1 MIKRTRKSGEIVR
14 QKFNKGL
21 STYKNFF
28 NLEEGQSPSCI
39 NVQFNNDASIS
50 KRLGSSTMN
59 TVALESTAG
68 YGMFEFGVLNPV
80 GGLDANTKLLLH
92 YNGADGST
100 TFTDSETTPKT
111 ITPHGSVQI
120 DTTQFKFGGAS
131 GLFTNQNTPT
141 ELDYMEYANDAAA
154 QAAYVTNTTE
164 VGLATQTLS
173 SSAAGNN
180 GLTIRQLIPS
190 ASISG
195 SARIVRVTFQ
205 AGAGENFKVSK
216 VYIGHPPAVGD
227 AYDFDGN
234 QVEVLFSGASGFDI
248 AATATITS
256 DWTVFSL
263 DSTKNLIVSWYFPEA
278 AKDTMGYKNPAAN
291 FTLYYKAANEPG
303 TTDVTG
309 YSTEANIL
317 YGVIS
322 VLGYS
327 LQSLSESTIK
337 TQGSYSLK
345 GVAAITDS
353 SAKTLTRTFATA
365 KDLTGVNTV
374 YFDIYSARTG
384 NIIRVGI
391 KDTGGTATYKL
402 SAINSNN
409 TWETKTIDLSGVAD
423 ADKDGI
429 YQIIAQVLD
438 ADSAN
443 TFYIDNFYYQAPSQG
458 FLTVGSSPDFPHS
471 RKDFTID
478 KWLMFKSTSAS
489 QTIIG
494 QGVSA
499 NDNWVLR
506 WNSAAV
512 GTGNSITFQSYSG
525 GTLVV
530 NLSGPFAANTSTFY
544 HLEVGRQSTSNFY
557 IFVGGS
563 NIASTGTMDG
573 YISGS
578 AGLLKIGVNVVTTNN
593 TYFEGWMD
601 ELRISNSIRHNS
613 DFTTPTA
620 EYYSA
625 TLQQRRL
632 ICASGTGIYNSE
644 DLGKTW
650 AVIQTNRTAATNYFS
665 LIKDYVINTNESYDI
680 PQYWAGSSTIYFANI
695 STATPACKHS
705 LSHQGFAI
713 FLNESS
719 HKTSMYY
726 VDQNDLF
733 TEPFSNF
740 ALPTD
745 RNDELTGGFSL
756 GRNLYVSSKY
766 KIFRLN
772 YIGGS
777 PDWEY
782 IEVRGFGFV
791 PKTIKKISL
800 PNAGEAVIGLDW
812 TKKLRVFLGA
822 EDEIISDSVQFNNNI
837 TPFYLDNINSIELNK
852 CWAEN
857 DRKNGIYKLFLAY
870 AGSSTVSYCIN
881 FNYRTGTIYPD
892 NGRPYQSGVLAADTA
907 DNLYMLGCN
916 YNGRIH
922 CMDSGN
928 TDAETPVDEHYISP
942 YFYNQSPSR
951 VHKAQQIDLFFSET
965 SSGTLCY
972 QERNNFKNDWSECH
986 DIPLTKASSSQ
997 QIRHTIDIPETQNVY
1012 QFKLSSSANTAEP
1025 WQLNLIDLTNSD
1037 IGVGSD

>member
-1 MIKRTRKSGEIVR
+1 MIKRTRKSAEIVR
-14 QKFNKGL
+14 QKFNRGL

-39 NVQFNNDASIS
+39 NVKFNNDASIS

-59 TVALESTAG
+59 TIALESTAG

-92 YNGADGST
+92 CNGVDGST

-111 ITPHGSVQI
+111 VTVQGSAQI
-120 DTTQFKFGGAS
+120 DTAQSKFGGAS
-131 GLFTNQNTPT
+131 GLFTTQLTNA
-141 ELDYMEYANDAAA
+141 ELDYMEYSSDANA
-154 QAAYVTNTTE
+154 QAAYVSDAVSGAEAIYAQQTTNNDSH
-164 VGLATQTLS
+164 TL
-173 SSAAGNN
+173 
-180 GLTIRQLIPS
+180 
-190 ASISG
+190 
-195 SARIVRVTFQ
+195 
-205 AGAGENFKVSK
+205 
-216 VYIGHPPAVGD
+216 GD
-227 AYDFDGN
+227 TDGN
-234 QVEVLFSGASGFDI
+234 ERRTRQSFLLSAEQTITQLKITFNANAGLPSGDVTCRIETDSGNQASGNL
-248 AATATITS
+248 AHASATITFTPTAS
-256 DWTVFSL
+256 AENTL
-263 DSTKNLIVSWYFPEA
+263 
-278 AKDTMGYKNPAAN
+278 N
-291 FTLYYKAANEPG
+291 FTDFVLSAGTYWIVLNCDNQSNDTYWRVALNTAGGYANGRLAESFNGTWTEVASSAYDMTFKLYSQP
-303 TTDVTG
+303 T
-309 YSTEANIL
+309 I
-317 YGVIS
+317 
-322 VLGYS
+322 
-327 LQSLSESTIK
+327 LQSYSETTIK

-345 GVAAITDS
+345 GIAAITDS
-353 SAKTLTRTFATA
+353 SGKTLTRTIVTA
-365 KDLTGVNTV
+365 KDLTGVNTA

-384 NIIRVGI
+384 DMVRVGI
-391 KDTGGTATYKL
+391 KDTGGTTTYKVTT
-402 SAINSNN
+402 INSNN
-409 TWETKTIDLSGVAD
+409 TWETQTIDLSGVAD
-423 ADKDGI
+423 ADKNEI

-438 ADSAN
+438 AASAN
-443 TFYIDNFYYQAPSQG
+443 TFYIDNFYYQSPNQG
-458 FLTVGSSPDFPHS
+458 FLTVGSSYDFPHS
-471 RKDFTID
+471 KKDFTFD
-478 KWLMFKSTSAS
+478 EWLMFKSTTAS

-499 NDNWVLR
+499 NDNWVVR
-506 WNSAAV
+506 WNSAAA
-512 GTGNSITFQSYSG
+512 GTSNCLTFQSYSG

-530 NLSGPFAANTSTFY
+530 NVSGPWAANTSTFY
-544 HLEVGRQSTSNFY
+544 HLEVARQNTSNFY

-573 YISGS
+573 FISGS

-593 TYFEGWMD
+593 TYFEGWKD
-601 ELRISNSIRHNS
+601 EIRISNTTRHNS
-613 DFTTPTA
+613 DFTPSSV

-632 ICASGTGIYNSE
+632 LCASGTGVYNSE

-650 AVIQTNRTAATNYFS
+650 AVVQTSRTAEINYFS
-665 LIKDYVINTNESYDI
+665 LIKDYVINTNENYDV
-680 PQYWAGSSTIYFANI
+680 PQYWAGSSTVYFANI
-695 STATPACKHS
+695 STAAPACKHS

-719 HKTSMYY
+719 KKTSMYY

-733 TEPFSNF
+733 SEPFSNF

-756 GRNLYVSSKY
+756 GRNLYISSKY

-800 PNAGEAVIGLDW
+800 PNSGEAVIGLDW
-812 TKKLRVFLGA
+812 TKKIRIFLGS
-822 EDEIISDSVQFNNNI
+822 EDEIISDIIQEDNNI
-837 TPFYLDNINSIELNK
+837 TPFYLNNINSIELNK

-857 DRKNGIYKLFLAY
+857 DRANGIYKLFLAY
-870 AGSSTVSYCIN
+870 GDSSVISHCIN
-881 FNYRTGTIYPD
+881 LNYRTGTLYAD
-892 NGRPYQSGVLAADTA
+892 NGRPFNSGILAADTA

-928 TDAETPVDEHYISP
+928 TDADIPVDDHYVSP
-942 YFYNQSPSR
+942 FYYNQSPSR
-951 VHKAQQIDLFFSET
+951 VHKGQQIDLFFSES

-972 QERNNFKNDWSECH
+972 QERNDFKNDWSECH
-986 DIPLTKASSSQ
+986 DIPLTKAGSSQ

-1012 QFKLSSSANTAEP
+1012 QFKLGSSANTAEP
-1025 WQLNLIDLTNSD
+1025 WQLNLVDLTNTD
-1037 IGVGSD
+1037 IGVGND